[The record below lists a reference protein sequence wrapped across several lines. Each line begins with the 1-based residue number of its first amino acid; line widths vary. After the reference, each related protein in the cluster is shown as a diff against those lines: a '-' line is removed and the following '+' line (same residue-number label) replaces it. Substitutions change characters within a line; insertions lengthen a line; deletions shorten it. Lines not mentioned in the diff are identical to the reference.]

1 MAVTMKKDTL
11 KLFIGRT
18 IDGMDEGGEDYG
30 KLCYIILLACHVIDK
45 DGNLTEEWK
54 KSDLWMGGDD
64 GTPLRLSPKAYGN
77 ALSVVRAVDRGKKG

>member
-1 MAVTMKKDTL
+1 MAVAMKKDTL

-18 IDGMDEGGEDYG
+18 IDGMDEGGDDYG
-30 KLCYIILLACHVIDK
+30 KLCYIILLACRVIDK

-64 GTPLRLSPKAYGN
+64 GTPLRLSPKAFVN
-77 ALSVVRAVDRGKKG
+77 AASIACVAQTDERG